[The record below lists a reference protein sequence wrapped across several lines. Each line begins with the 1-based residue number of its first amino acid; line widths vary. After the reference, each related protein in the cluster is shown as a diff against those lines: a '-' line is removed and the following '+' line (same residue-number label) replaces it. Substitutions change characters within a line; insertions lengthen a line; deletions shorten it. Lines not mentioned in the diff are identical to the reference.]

1 MILNS
6 KKTYAMVSLKEHHCE
21 AIPTQRFPYFVH
33 QLFAMTHPFRYGT
46 DQLTTAK
53 AIAIAN
59 GRLKAILDT
68 AAIQKIQA
76 CQQQVQKIVD
86 DNKTVYGVNTGFG
99 ILANSPISKEDTA
112 TLQYKILQS
121 HSVGVGD
128 PIPTEVARLMLIT
141 KVHAL
146 AQGYSGVQ
154 LSTIER
160 IIWHIE
166 NDIIPLVPEKGS
178 VGASGDLA
186 PLAHLFLP
194 LIGLGEV
201 FHSGIRYKA
210 QEVLNKFQQQAIE
223 LGPKE
228 GLALINGTQFILAF
242 AIKAVQRMHNCLEAA
257 DIIGAM
263 SLEALTGTK
272 APFDERLHKLRP
284 FTGNQLVA
292 QRLRLLLHDS
302 AIMQSHVDCGRV
314 QDPYSLRC
322 MPQVHGASRNAWMH
336 LKELTEIELN
346 AVTDNPI
353 VLSAAD
359 TISGGNFHG
368 QPLALPLDYAC
379 FAAAEAGN
387 ISDRRCYL
395 LLEGK
400 WGLPMLLM
408 KDVGLN
414 SGFMIPQYTTAALVT
429 ENKTLCFP
437 SSADSIPTSLGQED
451 HVSMGSISGRKLNRV
466 LDNLEFI
473 LAIELLSACQAIE
486 FRRPLKSSALLEF
499 AHDYVRNYVSFAAED
514 RIFADDINKVAGII
528 KDFSFVEQVNL
539 FAMSKG
545 VQLNEDYAN
554 FTW

>member
-1 MILNS
+1 M
-6 KKTYAMVSLKEHHCE
+6 
-21 AIPTQRFPYFVH
+21 AIDFN
-33 QLFAMTHPFRYGT
+33 YGT
-46 DQLTTAK
+46 GMLTSGK
-53 AIAIAN
+53 AIAIATGN
-59 GRLKAILDT
+59 MKAVLNKE
-68 AAIQKIQA
+68 AIQKIKA
-76 CQQQVQKIVD
+76 SQQYVQKIVD
-86 DNKTVYGVNTGFG
+86 MNKTVYGVNTGFG
-99 ILANSPISKEDTA
+99 ILANTPISSEDTA

-128 PIPTEVARLMLIT
+128 PIPVEVAKLMLIT

-154 LSTIER
+154 LSTLER

-166 NDIIPLVPEKGS
+166 NEVIPLVPEKGS

-194 LIGLGEV
+194 LIGLGEC
-201 FHSGIRYKA
+201 FYQGTRYKA
-210 QEVLNKFQQQAIE
+210 QDVLNKFQLSPVQ

-228 GLALINGTQFILAF
+228 GLALINGTQFILSF
-242 AIKAVQRMHNCLEAA
+242 AVKAVQRMHNCLEAA

-272 APFDERLHKLRP
+272 APFDERLHNLRP
-284 FTGNQLVA
+284 FTGSKLVA
-292 QRLRLLLHDS
+292 QRLRLLLKDS
-302 AIMQSHVDCGRV
+302 DIMQSHVDCGRV

-322 MPQVHGASRNAWMH
+322 MPQVHGASRNAWLH

-353 VLSAAD
+353 ILGADD

-368 QPLALPLDYAC
+368 QPLALPLDYCC
-379 FAAAEAGN
+379 FAAAEIGN

-437 SSADSIPTSLGQED
+437 ASADSIPTSLGQED

-486 FRRPLKSSALLEF
+486 FRSPLKSSALLEF
-499 AHDYVRNYVSFAAED
+499 AHDYVRRFVGFASED

-528 KDFSFVEQVNL
+528 KDFSFVEKVND
-539 FAMSKG
+539 FAKG
-545 VQLNEDYAN
+545 RGVELNKGFEA
-554 FTW
+554 FE